1 MRITEYWDFAL
12 ISTWLFLLFFF
23 FLVVYLRREDK
34 REGYP
39 LSSDRSEH
47 VVVQGWPAMPPP
59 KFYKHAHAA
68 RGPVKL
74 PDAVADSLAQ
84 APPEV
89 QRSGPEQP
97 QPEDQ
102 R

>member
-1 MRITEYWDFAL
+1 MVTEYWDFAL
-12 ISTWLFLLFFF
+12 ISTWLFFIFFF

-39 LSSDRSEH
+39 LVSDRSENI
-47 VVVQGWPAMPPP
+47 VVQGWPAMPPP
-59 KFYKHAHAA
+59 KFYKHAHVA

-74 PDAVADSLAQ
+74 PDPIMDQLAH
-84 APPEV
+84 APPDV

-97 QPEDQ
+97 QAEDD

>member
-1 MRITEYWDFAL
+1 MCITEYYDFAL
-12 ISTWLFLLFFF
+12 ISVWLFFIFFF
-23 FLVVYLRREDK
+23 FLIVYLRREDK

-39 LSSDRSEH
+39 LASDRSAQIT
-47 VVVQGWPAMPPP
+47 VQGWPAMPPP

-74 PDAVADSLAQ
+74 PDAIAVEIASVSPDI
-84 APPEV
+84 

-97 QPEDQ
+97 NPENEP
-102 R
+102 